1 MSDDRMPLNSA
12 QRKRRERE
20 SWKQSGGSYKEIKFT
35 QSGLDLLERGKEN
48 EGLSYNWEFIDY
60 LLKKYKRK
68 LRQ

>member
-1 MSDDRMPLNSA
+1 MTLDRMPLNSA

-35 QSGLDLLERGKEN
+35 QAGLDLLEKGKEN

-60 LLKKYKRK
+60 LLKRYKRK